1 MILNKKIAIVGTTI
15 SSQYLRSQL
24 NKLSKTSYCTNRFI
38 KMPCVPQYCF
48 PINMSIAFYYEVQHL
63 QKPNIRLGSTMK
75 RGTVPSWLE
84 LLLATQFFL
93 TCKNHMLS
101 SRSECNLFCIE
112 CEVPFCYHCRSDQHS
127 THRLLQVYYVTGY
140 RYKEIYIQLY
150 IQSFYMSC
158 NGIIYNFKLFLQRL
172 SPWN

>member
-63 QKPNIRLGSTMK
+63 QKPNTRLGSTMK

-84 LLLATQFFL
+84 LLFATQFFL

-101 SRSECNLFCIE
+101 SLSECNLFCIE
-112 CEVPFCYHCRSDQHS
+112 CEVPFCYHCPSDQHS
-127 THRLLQVYYVTGY
+127 THHLLQVYYVTGY

>member
-38 KMPCVPQYCF
+38 KIPCVPQYCF
-48 PINMSIAFYYEVQHL
+48 PINMSIAFYCEVQDL
-63 QKPNIRLGSTMK
+63 QKSNTRLGSTMK

-93 TCKNHMLS
+93 TCRDHMLS
-101 SRSECNLFCIE
+101 SRSECNRFCIE
-112 CEVPFCYHCRSDQHS
+112 CEVPLCHYCHSDQHL
-127 THRLLQVYYVTGY
+127 THRLLQVYYVNGY
-140 RYKEIYIQLY
+140 RTKGIYIQLY
-150 IQSFYMSC
+150 IQSFYLP
-158 NGIIYNFKLFLQRL
+158 YNAIVYDFELFL
-172 SPWN
+172 